1 MFIESS
7 LERPLNFHAD
17 TSYQISQTT
26 EQSTQQANLLN
37 YTPEST
43 WGKVKVLGI
52 GFFVLVVLLE
62 IASKMESVNPDL

>member
-1 MFIESS
+1 MIRMFIESS

-17 TSYQISQTT
+17 TSYEISQTP

-43 WGKVKVLGI
+43 MGKVKALGI
-52 GFFVLVVLLE
+52 GFIVLLGMLE
-62 IASKMESVNPDL
+62 IAVRME